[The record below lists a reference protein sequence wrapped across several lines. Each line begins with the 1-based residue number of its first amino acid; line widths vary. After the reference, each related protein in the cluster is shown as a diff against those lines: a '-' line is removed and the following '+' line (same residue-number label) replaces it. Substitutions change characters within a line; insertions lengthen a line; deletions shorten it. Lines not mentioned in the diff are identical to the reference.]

1 MGIFRIF
8 FTAASLLAVVVGT
21 PSSASVP
28 RASAAMATPAAPA
41 GSNSKAAGTQN
52 NETADAREANEVLG
66 DLKSRYR
73 HLSGVTVSMGTTP
86 RGEQAVAYYTEGRI
100 VINRAHTVSIDK
112 ILDHE
117 IWHVIDWR
125 DNGRLD
131 WHENLP
137 PSNAQDFAK
146 K

>member
-1 MGIFRIF
+1 
-8 FTAASLLAVVVGT
+8 
-21 PSSASVP
+21 
-28 RASAAMATPAAPA
+28 
-41 GSNSKAAGTQN
+41 
-52 NETADAREANEVLG
+52 
-66 DLKSRYR
+66 
-73 HLSGVTVSMGTTP
+73 MGTTP

-100 VINRAHTVSIDK
+100 VINRAHTVSIEK

-131 WHENLP
+131 WQENLP